1 MKNDEELWRGLKS
14 GDRELFFEIY
24 KKYYHT
30 LLFIGLKEINDP
42 SIAKDTIQ
50 QLFLYL
56 WEKRETIQQAANVK
70 SYLIT
75 SFRRKLNSDWKT
87 SRRSGSLALISDD
100 YSNDRE
106 PNPEEKMVKNE
117 EQSNLSLLL
126 MHQIN
131 QLPGRQKE
139 LIIQRFYDGSS
150 YEEIAQNTGLSMR
163 TVYNKIHEG
172 IKKLRVDLEKSRFP
186 RRAVLLLLLIF
197 SMPVVGSSLQNICNY
212 IKI

>member
-1 MKNDEELWRGLKS
+1 MENDEELWRGLKS

-42 SIAKDTIQ
+42 SLVKDTIQ

-70 SYLIT
+70 SYLIV

-117 EQSNLSLLL
+117 EQSNLSLFL

-150 YEEIAQNTGLSMR
+150 YEEIAQNTGLSLR

-172 IKKLRVDLEKSRFP
+172 IKKLRLDLGKSRFP
-186 RRAVLLLLLIF
+186 GKVALLLLLIF
-197 SMPVVGSSLQNICNY
+197 SISAV
-212 IKI
+212 